1 MRLLQLGANDELT
14 ITRDIVPDSTPY
26 AILSHTWGTGG
37 DDEVTFQDVTQKKGK
52 RKPGY
57 QKILFCGKHAKR
69 DGLKYFWVDTCCIDK
84 TSSAELSEAI
94 NSMYRWY
101 EKSERCYV
109 YLDDSRWLTR
119 GWTLQEL
126 IAPSTVKFYSSNE
139 HRLGDKKSLMCIIH
153 EITKLPLLVLQGHW
167 KSEIP
172 MITRFSWFRQ
182 RNTTR
187 PKDKA
192 YCLMGILGVYMPPIY
207 GEGERMRHSSVFTK
221 IWNIAIK

>member
-57 QKILFCGKHAKR
+57 QKILFCGKQAKR

-109 YLDDSRWLTR
+109 YLDDVDGSDLARSRQICL
-119 GWTLQEL
+119 
-126 IAPSTVKFYSSNE
+126 
-139 HRLGDKKSLMCIIH
+139 
-153 EITKLPLLVLQGHW
+153 
-167 KSEIP
+167 SE
-172 MITRFSWFRQ
+172 
-182 RNTTR
+182 
-187 PKDKA
+187 
-192 YCLMGILGVYMPPIY
+192 
-207 GEGERMRHSSVFTK
+207 E
-221 IWNIAIK
+221 